1 MEVSRLS
8 PFCRIP
14 AQHGAGFRMSKGQK
28 LRVVT
33 PEDMQVADLFC
44 YAISDVTETLSSG
57 RSIDYNDT
65 IYLTQG
71 HDLYSNRSNV
81 MLSVLQDSCGRHD
94 FLMTPCSLR
103 MFQIV
108 SGSSHYHPSC
118 HENLVRAFQELGVE
132 GDTVGTTFN
141 LFMNVAV
148 DSLGLISIQPP
159 LARAGDYILLQ
170 AQMDLHVGLTACS
183 HPETNHFHCKPI
195 HYRLE

>member
-1 MEVSRLS
+1 MEVSTLS

-14 AQHGAGFRMSKGQK
+14 ARKGAGFTLRRGQK
-28 LRVVT
+28 LRVVS

-44 YAISDVTETLSSG
+44 YSISDVTETLSSG

-81 MLSVLQDSCGRHD
+81 MLSVLEDSCGRHD

-103 MFQIV
+103 MFQIIAGN
-108 SGSSHYHPSC
+108 SDHHPSC
-118 HENLVRAFQELGVE
+118 HENLVQAFQDLGIAE
-132 GDTVGTTFN
+132 DTVGTTFN
-141 LFMNVAV
+141 LFMNVEV
-148 DSLGLISIQPP
+148 NSQGLISIQPP
-159 LARAGDYILLQ
+159 KARAGDYILLQ

-195 HYRLE
+195 HYRIE